1 MALLQISEPGKSTMP
16 HEHRHAVGIDL
27 GTTNSLV
34 ASVISGTASIL
45 EQKNKERLL
54 PSVVN
59 YSSTNTLVG
68 SEAKELQINNPHNT
82 ISSVKRLI
90 GKNLSDIDTK
100 YYSLDLKGDD
110 SVIEIQTDQGVKNP
124 VEVSSDI
131 LKKLKETA
139 EESLGN
145 ELYGAVITVP
155 AYFDDAQ
162 RQATKDSAKLA
173 GINVLRLINEP
184 TAAAVAYGLDQ
195 NKAGNFVIFD
205 LGGGTFDVSIL
216 NLSKG
221 IFEVQATHG
230 DANLGGDDY
239 DQIIFKWLCKNNE
252 INISDS
258 KIKQQLFSLS
268 RDIKEALTNKT
279 SVKINEKINEKIHIQ
294 CKLSQKEFEIITK
307 DLTKKTVD
315 STRQALHDAGLS
327 VSEIQGVVM
336 VGGSTRMPCIQSAV
350 KDFFKQPLLNNLNP
364 DEVVALG
371 AAQQANILAGNTNDS
386 LLLLDVTPLS
396 LGIETMG
403 DIVERIIPRNS
414 TLPVSMGQ
422 AFTTY
427 KDGQTAMIIHVVQG
441 ERDLVKDC
449 RSLAQF
455 TLKGIPPLVAGAA
468 KILVT
473 FQVDADGLLSVSAK
487 ELSTG
492 IQSAIE
498 VKPSYGL
505 SDEKI
510 KKMLEDSF
518 NLANED
524 KESRALSEVKIEGSQ
539 LLEMIENAIKEDSD
553 LLKDTELTLLQKN
566 LSELKKSLESSD
578 RDHIEE
584 LTKQLNESSQS
595 FAAKRMDRSIHKA
608 LTGKSINSL
617 EF

>member
-16 HEHRHAVGIDL
+16 HEHRLAVGIDL
-27 GTTNSLV
+27 GTTNSLIS
-34 ASVISGTASIL
+34 SVLSGEASIL
-45 EQKNKERLL
+45 EQENKERLL
-54 PSVVN
+54 PSVVH
-59 YSSTNTLVG
+59 YSSSNTIVG
-68 SEAKELQINNPHNT
+68 SEAKRIQSKDPKNT

-90 GKNLSDIDTK
+90 GKKLSDIDTK
-100 YYSLDLKGDD
+100 SYSIDLEDD
-110 SVIEIQTDQGVKNP
+110 DGVIGIKTDQGVKNP
-124 VEVSSDI
+124 IEVSSDI
-131 LKKLKETA
+131 LKKLKEAA
-139 EESLGN
+139 EENLGS

-162 RQATKDSAKLA
+162 RQATKDSARLA

-195 NKAGNFVIFD
+195 NKEGNFVIFD

-239 DQIIFKWLCKNNE
+239 DQVIFEWLCKSNK
-252 INISDS
+252 IDVVDS
-258 KIKQQLFSLS
+258 KIKQKLFTLS
-268 RDIKEALTNKT
+268 REIKEALTNKD
-279 SVKINEKINEKIHIQ
+279 SIKIDETIDEKINIQ
-294 CKLSQKEFEIITK
+294 CELSQQEFEEITK
-307 DLTKKTVD
+307 ELTKKTIS
-315 STRQALHDAGLS
+315 STLQALRDAELS
-327 VSEIQGVVM
+327 VSQIQGVVM
-336 VGGSTRMPCIQSAV
+336 VGGSTRMPCIQNAV
-350 KDFFKQPLLNNLNP
+350 KKFFKQPLLNNLNP

-371 AAQQANILAGNTNDS
+371 AAQQANILAGNTNDN
-386 LLLLDVTPLS
+386 LLLLDVIPLS
-396 LGIETMG
+396 LGVETMG

-422 AFTTY
+422 EFTTY

-441 ERDLVKDC
+441 ERDLVRDC
-449 RSLAQF
+449 RSLAKF

-487 ELSTG
+487 EQSTG
-492 IQSAIE
+492 IQSKIE

-505 SDEKI
+505 SDDKV

-518 NLANED
+518 NLASED
-524 KESRALSEVKIEGSQ
+524 KESRALSEIKIEGSQ
-539 LLEMIENAIKEDSD
+539 LLEMIKNAIIQDSD
-553 LLKDTELTLLQKN
+553 LLKEKELNLLQET
-566 LSELKKSLESSD
+566 LGELRKSLESSD
-578 RDHIEE
+578 RNNIEE
-584 LTKQLNESSQS
+584 LTKKLNDGSQS
-595 FAAKRMDRSIHKA
+595 FAAKRMDRSIQKA
-608 LTGKSINSL
+608 LTGKSLNSL

>member
-1 MALLQISEPGKSTMP
+1 MALLQISEPGKSAMP
-16 HEHRHAVGIDL
+16 HEHRNAVGIDL

-45 EQKNKERLL
+45 KQANNSNLL
-54 PSVVN
+54 ASVVN
-59 YSSTNTLVG
+59 YSSNNTIVG
-68 SEAKELQINNPHNT
+68 MEAKELQIHDPQNT

-90 GKNLSDIDTK
+90 GKNLSDINPK
-100 YYSLDLKGDD
+100 NYSLDLQDKEGVISIKTNQGD
-110 SVIEIQTDQGVKNP
+110 KNP
-124 VEVSSDI
+124 IQISADI
-131 LKKLKETA
+131 LKKLKITA
-139 EESLGN
+139 EETLGN

-162 RQATKDSAKLA
+162 RQATKDAAKLA

-195 NKAGNFVIFD
+195 NKEGNFVIYD

-239 DQIIFKWLCKNNE
+239 DQAIFNWLCENNK
-252 INISDS
+252 INTSNSITKQKLYALSR
-258 KIKQQLFSLS
+258 KIK
-268 RDIKEALTNKT
+268 ETLTNKT
-279 SVKINEKINEKIHIQ
+279 TLIIDEKIDEKIHIKCQ
-294 CKLSQKEFEIITK
+294 LSQKDFEKITK
-307 DLTKKTVD
+307 NLTKKTID
-315 STRQALHDAGLS
+315 STRYALHDAGLS
-327 VSEIQGVVM
+327 VSEIQGIVM
-336 VGGSTRMPCIQSAV
+336 VGGSTRMPCIQNTV
-350 KDFFKQPLLNNLNP
+350 EKFFKQPLLNNLNP

-371 AAQQANILAGNTNDS
+371 AAQQANILAGNTNDN
-386 LLLLDVTPLS
+386 LLLLDVIPLS

-403 DIVERIIPRNS
+403 EIVERIIPRNS
-414 TLPVSMGQ
+414 TLPISMGQ
-422 AFTTY
+422 EFTTY

-449 RSLAQF
+449 RSLAKF

-473 FQVDADGLLSVSAK
+473 FQVDTDGLLSVSAK

-492 IQSAIE
+492 IQSTIE

-518 NLANED
+518 NLAKED
-524 KESRALSEVKIEGSQ
+524 KESRALSEAKTEGLQ
-539 LLEMIENAIKEDSD
+539 LCEMIENAIKEDSN
-553 LLKDTELTLLQKN
+553 LLDKKELNVLQKN
-566 LSELKKSLESSD
+566 LIKLKKLLGSSD
-578 RDHIEE
+578 RNNIEKI
-584 LTKQLNESSQS
+584 TKLLNDNSQS
-595 FAAKRMDRSIHKA
+595 FAAKRMDKSIHKA
-608 LTGKSINSL
+608 LTGKSVSSL

>member
-16 HEHRHAVGIDL
+16 HEHRLAVGIDL
-27 GTTNSLV
+27 GTTNSLI
-34 ASVISGTASIL
+34 ASVISGAVSIL
-45 EQKNKERLL
+45 EQGNKERLL
-54 PSVVN
+54 PSVVH
-59 YSSTNTLVG
+59 YSSSNPLVG
-68 SEAKELQINNPHNT
+68 SEAKNLQIKDPTNT

-100 YYSLDLKGDD
+100 FYSLDLKDD
-110 SVIEIQTDQGVKNP
+110 DGVIGIQTDQGIKNP
-124 VEVSSDI
+124 VEVSSEI

-139 EESLGN
+139 EKSLGN

-195 NKAGNFVIFD
+195 NKEGNFVIFD

-239 DQIIFKWLCKNNE
+239 DQVVFEWLCKSNK
-252 INISDS
+252 INVTDS
-258 KIKQQLFSLS
+258 KIKQKLFALS
-268 RDIKEALTNKT
+268 REIKEALTDKD
-279 SVKINEKINEKIHIQ
+279 SIKINEIVNEKINIQ
-294 CKLSQKEFEIITK
+294 CELSRQEFEEITK
-307 DLTKKTVD
+307 ELTKKTIS
-315 STRQALHDAGLS
+315 STLHALRDAELN
-327 VSEIQGVVM
+327 VSQIQGVVM
-336 VGGSTRMPCIQSAV
+336 VGGSTRMLCIQNAV
-350 KDFFKQPLLNNLNP
+350 KEFFKQPLLNNLNP

-371 AAQQANILAGNTNDS
+371 AAQQANILAGNTNDN
-386 LLLLDVTPLS
+386 LLLLDVIPLS

-403 DIVERIIPRNS
+403 EIVERIIPRNS
-414 TLPVSMGQ
+414 TLPVSLGQ
-422 AFTTY
+422 EFTTY
-427 KDGQTAMIIHVVQG
+427 KDGQTAMIVHVVQG

-449 RSLAQF
+449 RSLAKF
-455 TLKGIPPLVAGAA
+455 TLKGIPPLIAGVA

-492 IQSAIE
+492 IQSKIE

-510 KKMLEDSF
+510 KQMLEDSF
-518 NLANED
+518 NLADED
-524 KESRALSEVKIEGSQ
+524 KESRALSEAKTEALQ
-539 LLEMIENAIKEDSD
+539 LCGMVENAIKKDSN
-553 LLKDTELTLLQKN
+553 LLNKKELNLLQKN
-566 LSELKKSLESSD
+566 LIELRKLLDSSD
-578 RDHIEE
+578 RDNIERT
-584 LTKQLNESSQS
+584 TKLLNDNSQS

-608 LTGKSINSL
+608 LTGKSVGSL
-617 EF
+617 EI

>member
-110 SVIEIQTDQGVKNP
+110 GVIGIQTDQGVKNP

-252 INISDS
+252 INISDA

-294 CKLSQKEFEIITK
+294 CELSQKEFEIITK

-350 KDFFKQPLLNNLNP
+350 KNFFKQPLLNNLNP

-518 NLANED
+518 NLTNED

-617 EF
+617 AF

>member
-59 YSSTNTLVG
+59 YSSTNTLIG
-68 SEAKELQINNPHNT
+68 SEAKKLQINNPHNT

-195 NKAGNFVIFD
+195 NKEGNFVIFD

-239 DQIIFKWLCKNNE
+239 DQVIFEWLCKTNK
-252 INISDS
+252 INVTSS
-258 KIKQQLFSLS
+258 KIKQKIFALS
-268 RDIKEALTNKT
+268 REIKEVLTNKD
-279 SVKINEKINEKIHIQ
+279 SIKIKETVDEKINIQ
-294 CKLSQKEFEIITK
+294 CELSQQEFEEITK

-539 LLEMIENAIKEDSD
+539 LLEMIENAIKEDPD

-566 LSELKKSLESSD
+566 LGELKKSLESSN

>member
-59 YSSTNTLVG
+59 YSSTNTLIG
-68 SEAKELQINNPHNT
+68 SEAKKLQINNPHNT

-110 SVIEIQTDQGVKNP
+110 GVIEIQTDQGVKNP

-131 LKKLKETA
+131 LKKLKGTA

-252 INISDS
+252 INISDA

-294 CKLSQKEFEIITK
+294 CELSQKEFEIITK

-414 TLPVSMGQ
+414 TLPVSMGRT
-422 AFTTY
+422 FTTY

-473 FQVDADGLLSVSAK
+473 FQVDADGLLSVTAK

-524 KESRALSEVKIEGSQ
+524 KESRALSKVKIEGSQ

-566 LSELKKSLESSD
+566 LSKLKKSLESSD

>member
-68 SEAKELQINNPHNT
+68 SEAKKLQINNPHNT

-100 YYSLDLKGDD
+100 YYSLDFKGDD
-110 SVIEIQTDQGVKNP
+110 GVIEIQTDQGVKNP
-124 VEVSSDI
+124 IEVSSDI

-252 INISDS
+252 INISDA

-294 CKLSQKEFEIITK
+294 CELSQKEFEIITK

-414 TLPVSMGQ
+414 TLPVSMGRT
-422 AFTTY
+422 FTTY

-524 KESRALSEVKIEGSQ
+524 KESRALSEVKIEGLQ

>member
-68 SEAKELQINNPHNT
+68 SEAKKLQINNPHNT

-110 SVIEIQTDQGVKNP
+110 GVIEIQTDQGVKNP
-124 VEVSSDI
+124 IEVSSDI

-205 LGGGTFDVSIL
+205 LGGGTFDVSVL

-252 INISDS
+252 INISDA

-294 CKLSQKEFEIITK
+294 CELSQKEFEIITK

-414 TLPVSMGQ
+414 TLPVSMSRT
-422 AFTTY
+422 FTTY

-473 FQVDADGLLSVSAK
+473 FQVDADGLLSVTAK

-524 KESRALSEVKIEGSQ
+524 KESRALSKVKIEGSQ

>member
-59 YSSTNTLVG
+59 YSSTNTLIG
-68 SEAKELQINNPHNT
+68 SEAKKLQINNPHNT

-110 SVIEIQTDQGVKNP
+110 GVIEIQTDQGVKNP
-124 VEVSSDI
+124 IEVSSDI

-205 LGGGTFDVSIL
+205 LGGGTFDVSVL

-252 INISDS
+252 INISDA

-294 CKLSQKEFEIITK
+294 CELSQKEFEIITK

-414 TLPVSMGQ
+414 TLPVSMSRT
-422 AFTTY
+422 FTTY
-427 KDGQTAMIIHVVQG
+427 KDSQTAMIIHVVQG

-473 FQVDADGLLSVSAK
+473 FQVDADGLLSVTAK

-524 KESRALSEVKIEGSQ
+524 KESRALSKVKIEGSQ

-553 LLKDTELTLLQKN
+553 LLKDTELTLLQKS
-566 LSELKKSLESSD
+566 LSKLKKSLESSD

>member
-16 HEHRHAVGIDL
+16 HEHRLAVGIDL
-27 GTTNSLV
+27 GTTNSLIS
-34 ASVISGTASIL
+34 SVLSGEASIL
-45 EQKNKERLL
+45 EQENKERLL
-54 PSVVN
+54 PSVVH
-59 YSSTNTLVG
+59 YSSSNTIVG
-68 SEAKELQINNPHNT
+68 SEAKRIQSKDPKNT

-90 GKNLSDIDTK
+90 GKKLSDIDTK
-100 YYSLDLKGDD
+100 SYSIDLEDD
-110 SVIEIQTDQGVKNP
+110 DGVIGIKTDQGVKNP
-124 VEVSSDI
+124 IEVSSDI
-131 LKKLKETA
+131 LKKLKEAA
-139 EESLGN
+139 EGNLGS

-162 RQATKDSAKLA
+162 RQATKDSARLA

-195 NKAGNFVIFD
+195 NKEGNFVIFD

-239 DQIIFKWLCKNNE
+239 DQVIFEWLCKSNK
-252 INISDS
+252 IDVVDS
-258 KIKQQLFSLS
+258 KIKQKLFTLS
-268 RDIKEALTNKT
+268 REIKEALTNKD
-279 SVKINEKINEKIHIQ
+279 SIKINETIDEKINIQ
-294 CKLSQKEFEIITK
+294 CELSQQEFEEITK
-307 DLTKKTVD
+307 ELTKKTIS
-315 STRQALHDAGLS
+315 STLQALRDAELS
-327 VSEIQGVVM
+327 VSQIQGVVM
-336 VGGSTRMPCIQSAV
+336 VGGSTRMPCIQNAV
-350 KDFFKQPLLNNLNP
+350 KKFFKQPLLNNLNP

-371 AAQQANILAGNTNDS
+371 AAQQANILAGNTNDN
-386 LLLLDVTPLS
+386 LLLLDVIPLS
-396 LGIETMG
+396 LGVETMG

-422 AFTTY
+422 EFTTY

-441 ERDLVKDC
+441 ERDLVRDC
-449 RSLAQF
+449 RSLAKF

-487 ELSTG
+487 EQSTG
-492 IQSAIE
+492 IQSKIE

-505 SDEKI
+505 SDDKV

-518 NLANED
+518 NLASED
-524 KESRALSEVKIEGSQ
+524 KESRALSEIKIEGSQ
-539 LLEMIENAIKEDSD
+539 LLEMIKNAIIQDSD
-553 LLKDTELTLLQKN
+553 LLKEKELNLLQET
-566 LSELKKSLESSD
+566 LGELRKSLESSD
-578 RDHIEE
+578 RNNIEE
-584 LTKQLNESSQS
+584 LTKKLNDGSQS
-595 FAAKRMDRSIHKA
+595 FAAKRMDRSIQKA
-608 LTGKSINSL
+608 LTGKSLNSL

>member
-16 HEHRHAVGIDL
+16 HEHRLAVGIDL
-27 GTTNSLV
+27 GTTNSLI
-34 ASVISGTASIL
+34 ASVLSGEASIL
-45 EQKNKERLL
+45 EQENKERLL
-54 PSVVN
+54 PSVVH
-59 YSSTNTLVG
+59 YSSSNTIVG
-68 SEAKELQINNPHNT
+68 SEAKRIQSKDPKNT

-90 GKNLSDIDTK
+90 GKKLSDIDTK
-100 YYSLDLKGDD
+100 SYSIDLEDD
-110 SVIEIQTDQGVKNP
+110 DGVIGIKTDQGVKNP
-124 VEVSSDI
+124 IEVSSDI
-131 LKKLKETA
+131 LKKLKEAA
-139 EESLGN
+139 EENLGS

-162 RQATKDSAKLA
+162 RQATKDSARLA

-195 NKAGNFVIFD
+195 NKEGNFVIFD

-239 DQIIFKWLCKNNE
+239 DQVIFEWLCKCNK
-252 INISDS
+252 IDVVDS
-258 KIKQQLFSLS
+258 KIKQKLFTLS
-268 RDIKEALTNKT
+268 REIKEALTNKD
-279 SVKINEKINEKIHIQ
+279 SIKINETIDEKINIQ
-294 CKLSQKEFEIITK
+294 CELSQQEFEEITK
-307 DLTKKTVD
+307 KLTKKTIS
-315 STRQALHDAGLS
+315 STLQALRDAELS
-327 VSEIQGVVM
+327 VSQIQGVVM
-336 VGGSTRMPCIQSAV
+336 VGGSTRMPCIQNAV
-350 KDFFKQPLLNNLNP
+350 KKFFKQPLLNNLNP

-371 AAQQANILAGNTNDS
+371 AAQQANILAGNTNDN
-386 LLLLDVTPLS
+386 LLLLDVIPLS
-396 LGIETMG
+396 LGVETMG

-422 AFTTY
+422 EFTTY

-441 ERDLVKDC
+441 ERDLVRDC
-449 RSLAQF
+449 RSLAKF

-487 ELSTG
+487 EQSTG
-492 IQSAIE
+492 IQSKIE

-505 SDEKI
+505 SDDKV

-518 NLANED
+518 NLASED
-524 KESRALSEVKIEGSQ
+524 KESRALSEIKIEGSQ
-539 LLEMIENAIKEDSD
+539 LLEMIKNAIIQDSD
-553 LLKDTELTLLQKN
+553 LLKEKELNLLQET
-566 LSELKKSLESSD
+566 LGELRKSLESSD
-578 RDHIEE
+578 RNNIEE
-584 LTKQLNESSQS
+584 LTKKLNDGSQS
-595 FAAKRMDRSIHKA
+595 FAAKRMDRSIQKA
-608 LTGKSINSL
+608 LTGKSLNSL

>member
-1 MALLQISEPGKSTMP
+1 MALLQISEPGKSAMP
-16 HEHRHAVGIDL
+16 HEHRNAVGIDL

-45 EQKNKERLL
+45 KQANNSNLL
-54 PSVVN
+54 ASVVN
-59 YSSTNTLVG
+59 YSSNNTIVG
-68 SEAKELQINNPHNT
+68 MEAKELQIHDPQNT

-90 GKNLSDIDTK
+90 GKNLSDINPK
-100 YYSLDLKGDD
+100 NYSLDLQDKEGVISIKTNQGD
-110 SVIEIQTDQGVKNP
+110 KNP
-124 VEVSSDI
+124 IQISADI
-131 LKKLKETA
+131 LKKLKITA
-139 EESLGN
+139 EETLGN

-162 RQATKDSAKLA
+162 RQATKDAAKLA

-195 NKAGNFVIFD
+195 NKEGNFVIYD

-239 DQIIFKWLCKNNE
+239 DQAIFNWLCENNK
-252 INISDS
+252 INTSNSITKQKLYALSR
-258 KIKQQLFSLS
+258 KIK
-268 RDIKEALTNKT
+268 ETLTNKT
-279 SVKINEKINEKIHIQ
+279 TLIIDEKIDEKIHIKCQ
-294 CKLSQKEFEIITK
+294 LSQKDFEKITK
-307 DLTKKTVD
+307 NLTKKTID
-315 STRQALHDAGLS
+315 STRYALHDAGLS
-327 VSEIQGVVM
+327 VSEIQGIVM
-336 VGGSTRMPCIQSAV
+336 VGGSTRMPCIQNTV
-350 KDFFKQPLLNNLNP
+350 EKFFKQPLLNNLNP

-371 AAQQANILAGNTNDS
+371 AAQQANILAGNTNDN
-386 LLLLDVTPLS
+386 LLLLDVIPLS

-403 DIVERIIPRNS
+403 EIVERIIPRNS
-414 TLPVSMGQ
+414 TLPISMGQ
-422 AFTTY
+422 EFTTY

-449 RSLAQF
+449 RSLAKF

-473 FQVDADGLLSVSAK
+473 FQVDTDGLLSVSAK

-492 IQSAIE
+492 IQSTIE

-518 NLANED
+518 NLAKKD
-524 KESRALSEVKIEGSQ
+524 KESRALSEAKTEGLQ
-539 LLEMIENAIKEDSD
+539 LCEMIENAIKEDSN
-553 LLKDTELTLLQKN
+553 LLDKKELNVLQKN
-566 LSELKKSLESSD
+566 LIKLKKLLESSD
-578 RDHIEE
+578 RNNIEKI
-584 LTKQLNESSQS
+584 TKLLNDNSQS
-595 FAAKRMDRSIHKA
+595 FAAKRMDKSIHKA
-608 LTGKSINSL
+608 LTGKSVSSL

>member
-68 SEAKELQINNPHNT
+68 SEAKKLQINNPHNT

-205 LGGGTFDVSIL
+205 LGGGTFDVSVL

-252 INISDS
+252 INISDA

-294 CKLSQKEFEIITK
+294 CELSQKEFEIITK

-595 FAAKRMDRSIHKA
+595 FAAKRMDRSIDKA

>member
-54 PSVVN
+54 PSIVN

-68 SEAKELQINNPHNT
+68 SEAKKLQINNPHNT

-205 LGGGTFDVSIL
+205 LGGGTFDVSVL

-252 INISDS
+252 INISDA

-294 CKLSQKEFEIITK
+294 CELSQKEFEIITK

-539 LLEMIENAIKEDSD
+539 LLEMIENAIKEDPD

-595 FAAKRMDRSIHKA
+595 FAAKRMDRSIDKA

>member
-16 HEHRHAVGIDL
+16 HEHRLAVGIDL
-27 GTTNSLV
+27 GTTNSLIS
-34 ASVISGTASIL
+34 SVLSGEASIL
-45 EQKNKERLL
+45 EQENKERLL
-54 PSVVN
+54 PSVVH
-59 YSSTNTLVG
+59 YSSSNTIVG
-68 SEAKELQINNPHNT
+68 SEAKRIQSKDPKNT

-90 GKNLSDIDTK
+90 GKKLSDIDTK
-100 YYSLDLKGDD
+100 SYSIDLEDD
-110 SVIEIQTDQGVKNP
+110 DGVVGIKTDQGVKNP
-124 VEVSSDI
+124 IEVSSDI
-131 LKKLKETA
+131 LKKLKEAA
-139 EESLGN
+139 EENLGS

-162 RQATKDSAKLA
+162 RQATKDSARLA

-195 NKAGNFVIFD
+195 NKEGNFVIFD

-239 DQIIFKWLCKNNE
+239 DQVIFEWLCKSNK
-252 INISDS
+252 IDVVDS
-258 KIKQQLFSLS
+258 KIKQKLFTLS
-268 RDIKEALTNKT
+268 REIKEALTNKD
-279 SVKINEKINEKIHIQ
+279 SIKIDETIDEKINIQ
-294 CKLSQKEFEIITK
+294 CELSQQEFEEITK
-307 DLTKKTVD
+307 KLTKKTIS
-315 STRQALHDAGLS
+315 STLQALRDAELS
-327 VSEIQGVVM
+327 VSQIQGVVM
-336 VGGSTRMPCIQSAV
+336 VGGSTRMPCIQNAV
-350 KDFFKQPLLNNLNP
+350 KKFFKQPLLNNLNP

-371 AAQQANILAGNTNDS
+371 AAQQANILAGNTNDN
-386 LLLLDVTPLS
+386 LLLLDVIPLS
-396 LGIETMG
+396 LGVETMG

-422 AFTTY
+422 EFTTY

-441 ERDLVKDC
+441 ERDLVRDC
-449 RSLAQF
+449 RSLAKF

-487 ELSTG
+487 EQSTG
-492 IQSAIE
+492 TQSKIE

-505 SDEKI
+505 SDDKI

-524 KESRALSEVKIEGSQ
+524 KESRALSEIRIEGSQ
-539 LLEMIENAIKEDSD
+539 LLEMIENAIKADSD
-553 LLKDTELTLLQKN
+553 LLKEKELNLLQET
-566 LSELKKSLESSD
+566 LGELKKSLESSD
-578 RDHIEE
+578 RNNIEE
-584 LTKQLNESSQS
+584 LTKKLNDDSQS
-595 FAAKRMDRSIHKA
+595 FAAKRMDRSIQKA
-608 LTGKSINSL
+608 LTGKSLNSL

>member
-16 HEHRHAVGIDL
+16 HEHRLAVGIDL
-27 GTTNSLV
+27 GTTNSLI
-34 ASVISGTASIL
+34 ASVLSGEASIL
-45 EQKNKERLL
+45 EQENKERLL
-54 PSVVN
+54 PSVVH
-59 YSSTNTLVG
+59 YSSSNTIVG
-68 SEAKELQINNPHNT
+68 SEAKRIQSKDPKNT

-90 GKNLSDIDTK
+90 GKKLSDIDTK
-100 YYSLDLKGDD
+100 SYSIDLEDD
-110 SVIEIQTDQGVKNP
+110 DGVIGIKTDQGVKNP
-124 VEVSSDI
+124 IEVSSDI
-131 LKKLKETA
+131 LKKLKEAA
-139 EESLGN
+139 EENLGS

-162 RQATKDSAKLA
+162 RQATKDSARLA

-195 NKAGNFVIFD
+195 NKEGNFVIFD

-239 DQIIFKWLCKNNE
+239 DQVIFEWLCKSNK
-252 INISDS
+252 IDVVDS
-258 KIKQQLFSLS
+258 KIKQKLFTLS
-268 RDIKEALTNKT
+268 REIKEALTNKD
-279 SVKINEKINEKIHIQ
+279 SIKINETIDEKINIQ
-294 CKLSQKEFEIITK
+294 CELSQQEFEEITK
-307 DLTKKTVD
+307 ELTKKTIS
-315 STRQALHDAGLS
+315 STLQALRDAELS
-327 VSEIQGVVM
+327 VSQIQGVVM
-336 VGGSTRMPCIQSAV
+336 VGGSTRMPCIQNAV
-350 KDFFKQPLLNNLNP
+350 KKFFKQPLLNNLNP

-371 AAQQANILAGNTNDS
+371 AAQQANILAGNTNDN
-386 LLLLDVTPLS
+386 LLLLDVIPLS
-396 LGIETMG
+396 LGVETMG

-422 AFTTY
+422 EFTTY

-441 ERDLVKDC
+441 ERDLVRDC
-449 RSLAQF
+449 RSLAKF

-487 ELSTG
+487 EQSTG
-492 IQSAIE
+492 IQSKIE

-505 SDEKI
+505 SDDKV

-518 NLANED
+518 NLASED
-524 KESRALSEVKIEGSQ
+524 KESRALSEIKIEGSQ
-539 LLEMIENAIKEDSD
+539 LLEMIKNAINEDSD
-553 LLKDTELTLLQKN
+553 LLKEKELNLLQET
-566 LSELKKSLESSD
+566 LSELKRSLESSD
-578 RDHIEE
+578 RNNIEE
-584 LTKQLNESSQS
+584 LTKKLNDDSQS
-595 FAAKRMDRSIHKA
+595 FAAKRMDRSIQKA
-608 LTGKSINSL
+608 LTGKSLNSL

>member
-16 HEHRHAVGIDL
+16 HEHRLAVGIDL
-27 GTTNSLV
+27 GTTNSLIS
-34 ASVISGTASIL
+34 SVLSGEASIL
-45 EQKNKERLL
+45 EQENKERLL
-54 PSVVN
+54 PSVVH
-59 YSSTNTLVG
+59 YSSSNTIVG
-68 SEAKELQINNPHNT
+68 SEAKRIQSKDPKNT

-90 GKNLSDIDTK
+90 GKKLSDIDTK
-100 YYSLDLKGDD
+100 SYSIDLEDD
-110 SVIEIQTDQGVKNP
+110 DGVIGIKTDQGVKNP
-124 VEVSSDI
+124 IEVSSDI
-131 LKKLKETA
+131 LKKLKEAA
-139 EESLGN
+139 EENLGS

-162 RQATKDSAKLA
+162 RQATKDSARLA

-195 NKAGNFVIFD
+195 NKEGNFVIFD

-239 DQIIFKWLCKNNE
+239 DQVIFEWLCKSNK
-252 INISDS
+252 IDVVDS
-258 KIKQQLFSLS
+258 KIKQKLFTLS
-268 RDIKEALTNKT
+268 REIKEALTNKD
-279 SVKINEKINEKIHIQ
+279 SIKINETIDEKINIQ
-294 CKLSQKEFEIITK
+294 CELSQQEFEEITK
-307 DLTKKTVD
+307 ELTKKTIS
-315 STRQALHDAGLS
+315 STLQALRDAELS
-327 VSEIQGVVM
+327 VSQIQGVVM
-336 VGGSTRMPCIQSAV
+336 VGGSTRMPCIQNAV
-350 KDFFKQPLLNNLNP
+350 KKFFKQPLLNNLNP

-371 AAQQANILAGNTNDS
+371 AAQQANILAGNTNDN
-386 LLLLDVTPLS
+386 LLLLDVIPLS
-396 LGIETMG
+396 LGVETMG

-422 AFTTY
+422 EFTTY

-441 ERDLVKDC
+441 ERDLVRDC
-449 RSLAQF
+449 RSLAKF

-487 ELSTG
+487 EQSTG
-492 IQSAIE
+492 IQSKIE

-505 SDEKI
+505 SDDKV

-518 NLANED
+518 NLASED
-524 KESRALSEVKIEGSQ
+524 KESRALSEIKIEGSQ
-539 LLEMIENAIKEDSD
+539 LLEMIKNAIIQDSD
-553 LLKDTELTLLQKN
+553 LLKEKELNLLQET
-566 LSELKKSLESSD
+566 LGELRKSLESSD
-578 RDHIEE
+578 RNNIEE
-584 LTKQLNESSQS
+584 LTKKLNDGSQS
-595 FAAKRMDRSIHKA
+595 FAAKRMDRSIQKA
-608 LTGKSINSL
+608 LTGKSLNSL

>member
-68 SEAKELQINNPHNT
+68 SEAKKLQINNPHNT

-110 SVIEIQTDQGVKNP
+110 GVIEIQTDQGVKNP
-124 VEVSSDI
+124 IEVSSDI

-145 ELYGAVITVP
+145 KLYGAVITVP

-252 INISDS
+252 INISDA

-294 CKLSQKEFEIITK
+294 CELSQKEFEIITK

-414 TLPVSMGQ
+414 TLPVSMGRT
-422 AFTTY
+422 FTTY

-473 FQVDADGLLSVSAK
+473 FQVDADGLLSVTAK

-524 KESRALSEVKIEGSQ
+524 KESRALSKVKIEGSQ

>member
-59 YSSTNTLVG
+59 YSSTNTLIG
-68 SEAKELQINNPHNT
+68 SEAKKLQINNPHNT

-110 SVIEIQTDQGVKNP
+110 GVIEIQTDQGVKNP

-252 INISDS
+252 INISDA

-294 CKLSQKEFEIITK
+294 CELSQKEFEIITK

-414 TLPVSMGQ
+414 TLPVSMSRT
-422 AFTTY
+422 FTTY

-473 FQVDADGLLSVSAK
+473 FQVDADGLLSVTAK

-524 KESRALSEVKIEGSQ
+524 KESRALSKVKIEGSQ

>member
-16 HEHRHAVGIDL
+16 HEHRLAVGIDL
-27 GTTNSLV
+27 GTTNSLI
-34 ASVISGTASIL
+34 ASVVSGAVSIL
-45 EQKNKERLL
+45 EQGNKERLL
-54 PSVVN
+54 PSVVH
-59 YSSTNTLVG
+59 YSSSNPIVG
-68 SEAKELQINNPHNT
+68 SEAKNLQIKDPKNT

-100 YYSLDLKGDD
+100 FYSLDLKDD
-110 SVIEIQTDQGVKNP
+110 DGVIGIQTDQGIKNP
-124 VEVSSDI
+124 VEVSSEI

-139 EESLGN
+139 EKSLGN

-195 NKAGNFVIFD
+195 NKEGNFVIFD

-239 DQIIFKWLCKNNE
+239 DQVIFEWICKSSK
-252 INISDS
+252 INTTDS
-258 KIKQQLFSLS
+258 KIKQKLFALS
-268 RDIKEALTNKT
+268 RVIKEALTNKD
-279 SVKINEKINEKIHIQ
+279 SIKINEIINEKITIQ
-294 CKLSQKEFEIITK
+294 CELSQQEFEEITK
-307 DLTKKTVD
+307 ELTKKTIS
-315 STRQALHDAGLS
+315 STLHALRDAELS
-327 VSEIQGVVM
+327 VSQIQGVVM
-336 VGGSTRMPCIQSAV
+336 VGGSTRMPCIQNAV
-350 KDFFKQPLLNNLNP
+350 KEFFKQPLLNNLNP

-371 AAQQANILAGNTNDS
+371 AAQQANILAGNTNDN
-386 LLLLDVTPLS
+386 LLLLDVIPLS
-396 LGIETMG
+396 LGVETMG

-422 AFTTY
+422 EFTTY

-441 ERDLVKDC
+441 ERDLVRDC
-449 RSLAQF
+449 RSLAKF

-487 ELSTG
+487 EQSTG
-492 IQSAIE
+492 IQSKIE

-539 LLEMIENAIKEDSD
+539 LLEMIKNAINEDSD
-553 LLKDTELTLLQKN
+553 LLKEKELNLLQETLGK
-566 LSELKKSLESSD
+566 LKKSLESSD
-578 RDHIEE
+578 RNHIEE
-584 LTKQLNESSQS
+584 LTKQLNENSQS

-608 LTGKSINSL
+608 LAGKSINSL
-617 EF
+617 GL

>member
-16 HEHRHAVGIDL
+16 HEHRNAVGIDL

-34 ASVISGTASIL
+34 AAVISGTASIL
-45 EQKNKERLL
+45 KQANNSNLL
-54 PSVVN
+54 ASVVN
-59 YSSTNTLVG
+59 YSSDNTIVG
-68 SEAKELQINNPHNT
+68 MEAKELQIHDPQNT

-90 GKNLSDIDTK
+90 GKNLSDINPK
-100 YYSLDLKGDD
+100 NYSLDLQDKEGVISIKTNQGD
-110 SVIEIQTDQGVKNP
+110 KNP
-124 VEVSSDI
+124 IQISADI
-131 LKKLKETA
+131 LKKLKITA
-139 EESLGN
+139 EETLGN

-162 RQATKDSAKLA
+162 RQATKDAAKLA

-195 NKAGNFVIFD
+195 NKEGNFVIYD

-239 DQIIFKWLCKNNE
+239 DQAIFNWLCENNK
-252 INISDS
+252 INTSNSITKQKLYALSR
-258 KIKQQLFSLS
+258 KIK
-268 RDIKEALTNKT
+268 ETLTNKT
-279 SVKINEKINEKIHIQ
+279 TLIIDEKIDEKIHIKCQ
-294 CKLSQKEFEIITK
+294 LSQKDFEKITK
-307 DLTKKTVD
+307 NLTKKTID
-315 STRQALHDAGLS
+315 STRYALHDAGLS
-327 VSEIQGVVM
+327 VSEIQGIVM
-336 VGGSTRMPCIQSAV
+336 VGGSTRMPCIQNTV
-350 KDFFKQPLLNNLNP
+350 ENFFKQPLLNNLNP

-371 AAQQANILAGNTNDS
+371 AAQQANILAGNTNDN
-386 LLLLDVTPLS
+386 LLLLDVIPLS

-403 DIVERIIPRNS
+403 EIVERIIPRNS
-414 TLPVSMGQ
+414 TLPISMGQ
-422 AFTTY
+422 EFTTY

-449 RSLAQF
+449 RSLAKF

-473 FQVDADGLLSVSAK
+473 FQVDTDGLLSVSAK

-492 IQSAIE
+492 IQSTIE

-518 NLANED
+518 NLAKKD
-524 KESRALSEVKIEGSQ
+524 KESRALSEAKTEALQ
-539 LLEMIENAIKEDSD
+539 LCEMIENAIKVDSG
-553 LLKDTELTLLQKN
+553 LLNKKELNLLQKN
-566 LSELKKSLESSD
+566 LTELRKLLDSSD
-578 RDHIEE
+578 RKRIEK
-584 LTKQLNESSQS
+584 LSKLLNDNSQA
-595 FAAKRMDRSIHKA
+595 FAAKRMDQSIHKA
-608 LTGKSINSL
+608 LTGKSVSSM

>member
-16 HEHRHAVGIDL
+16 HEHRLAVGIDL
-27 GTTNSLV
+27 GTTNSLI
-34 ASVISGTASIL
+34 ASVVSGAVSIL
-45 EQKNKERLL
+45 EQGNKERLL
-54 PSVVN
+54 PSVVH
-59 YSSTNTLVG
+59 YSSSNPIVG
-68 SEAKELQINNPHNT
+68 SEAKNLQIKDPKNT

-100 YYSLDLKGDD
+100 FYSLDLKDD
-110 SVIEIQTDQGVKNP
+110 DGVIGIQTDQGIKNP
-124 VEVSSDI
+124 VEVSSEI

-139 EESLGN
+139 EKSLGN

-195 NKAGNFVIFD
+195 NKEGNFVIFD

-239 DQIIFKWLCKNNE
+239 DQVIFEWLCKSNK
-252 INISDS
+252 INVTDS
-258 KIKQQLFSLS
+258 KIKQKLFALS
-268 RDIKEALTNKT
+268 REIKEALTNKD
-279 SVKINEKINEKIHIQ
+279 SIKINEAIDEKINIQCELSQQEFEKIT
-294 CKLSQKEFEIITK
+294 KE
-307 DLTKKTVD
+307 LTKKTIS
-315 STRQALHDAGLS
+315 STLHALRDAELS
-327 VSEIQGVVM
+327 VSQIQGVVM
-336 VGGSTRMPCIQSAV
+336 VGGSTRMPCIQNAV
-350 KDFFKQPLLNNLNP
+350 KEFFKQPLLNNLNP

-371 AAQQANILAGNTNDS
+371 AAQQANILAGNTNDN
-386 LLLLDVTPLS
+386 LLLLDVIPLS

-403 DIVERIIPRNS
+403 EIVERIIPRNS
-414 TLPVSMGQ
+414 TLPVSLGQ
-422 AFTTY
+422 EFTTY

-449 RSLAQF
+449 RSLAKF

-487 ELSTG
+487 EQSTG
-492 IQSAIE
+492 IQSKIE

-539 LLEMIENAIKEDSD
+539 LLEMIKNAINEDSD
-553 LLKDTELTLLQKN
+553 LLKEKELNLLQETLGK
-566 LSELKKSLESSD
+566 LKKSLESSD
-578 RDHIEE
+578 RNHIEE
-584 LTKQLNESSQS
+584 LTKQLNENSQS

-617 EF
+617 EL

>member
-16 HEHRHAVGIDL
+16 HEHRLAVGIDL
-27 GTTNSLV
+27 GTTNSLI
-34 ASVISGTASIL
+34 ASVISGEVSIL
-45 EQKNKERLL
+45 EQENKERLL
-54 PSVVN
+54 PSIVH
-59 YSSTNTLVG
+59 YSSNNTIVG
-68 SEAKELQINNPHNT
+68 NEAKNLQIEDPKNT

-90 GKNLSDIDTK
+90 GKNLSDIDTNL
-100 YYSLDLKGDD
+100 YSLDLKDD
-110 SVIEIQTDQGVKNP
+110 DGVIGILTDQGIKNP

-131 LKKLKETA
+131 LKKLKKTA

-162 RQATKDSAKLA
+162 RQATKDAAKLA

-195 NKAGNFVIFD
+195 NKEGNFVIFD

-239 DQIIFKWLCKNNE
+239 DQLIFEWLCKNNK
-252 INISDS
+252 INITSS
-258 KIKQQLFSLS
+258 IVKQKLFALS
-268 RDIKEALTNKT
+268 RDIKEALTHND
-279 SVKINEKINEKIHIQ
+279 SVKINEKIDEKINIQ
-294 CKLSQKEFEIITK
+294 CELNQQEFEIITQ
-307 DLTKKTVD
+307 DLTKKTISSTLHALRD
-315 STRQALHDAGLS
+315 SELNASQ
-327 VSEIQGVVM
+327 IQGIVM
-336 VGGSTRMPCIQSAV
+336 VGGSTRMPCIQKAV

-371 AAQQANILAGNTNDS
+371 AAEQANILAGNTNHN
-386 LLLLDVTPLS
+386 LLLLDVIPLS

-422 AFTTY
+422 EFTTY

-441 ERDLVKDC
+441 ERDLVRDC
-449 RSLAQF
+449 RSLAKF

-487 ELSTG
+487 EQSTG
-492 IQSAIE
+492 IQSKIE

-505 SDEKI
+505 SDDKV

-524 KESRALSEVKIEGSQ
+524 KESRALSEIKIEGSQ
-539 LLEMIENAIKEDSD
+539 LLEMIKNAIKEDSE
-553 LLKDTELTLLQKN
+553 LLDDKELNLLQNN
-566 LSELKKSLESSD
+566 LDKLKKSIEASD
-578 RDHIEE
+578 RNLIEK
-584 LTKQLNESSQS
+584 LTKQLNENSQP
-595 FAAKRMDRSIHKA
+595 FAAKRMDKSIRKA

-617 EF
+617 EL

>member
-195 NKAGNFVIFD
+195 NKTGNFVIFD

-294 CKLSQKEFEIITK
+294 CELSQKEFEIITK

-524 KESRALSEVKIEGSQ
+524 KESRALSEVKIEGLQ
-539 LLEMIENAIKEDSD
+539 LLEMIENAIKEDPD

-566 LSELKKSLESSD
+566 LSELKKSLESSN

>member
-68 SEAKELQINNPHNT
+68 SEAKKLQINNPHNT

-100 YYSLDLKGDD
+100 YYSLDFKGDD
-110 SVIEIQTDQGVKNP
+110 GVIEIQTDQGVKNP
-124 VEVSSDI
+124 IEVSSDI

-252 INISDS
+252 INISDT

-294 CKLSQKEFEIITK
+294 CELSQKEFEIITK

-414 TLPVSMGQ
+414 TLPVSMGRT
-422 AFTTY
+422 FTTY

-524 KESRALSEVKIEGSQ
+524 KESRALSEVKIEGLQ

>member
-195 NKAGNFVIFD
+195 NKEGNFVIFD

-239 DQIIFKWLCKNNE
+239 DQVIFEWLCKTNK
-252 INISDS
+252 INVTSS
-258 KIKQQLFSLS
+258 KIKQKIFALS
-268 RDIKEALTNKT
+268 REIKEVLTNKD
-279 SVKINEKINEKIHIQ
+279 SIKIKETVDEKINIQ
-294 CKLSQKEFEIITK
+294 CELSQQEFEEITK

-539 LLEMIENAIKEDSD
+539 LLEMIENAIKEDPD

-566 LSELKKSLESSD
+566 LGELKKSLESSN

>member
-16 HEHRHAVGIDL
+16 HEHRLAVGIDL
-27 GTTNSLV
+27 GTTNSLI
-34 ASVISGTASIL
+34 ASVVSGEVSIL
-45 EQKNKERLL
+45 EQGNKERLL
-54 PSVVN
+54 PSIVH
-59 YSSTNTLVG
+59 YSSSNPIVG
-68 SEAKELQINNPHNT
+68 SEAKNLQIKDPKNT

-100 YYSLDLKGDD
+100 FYSLDLKDD
-110 SVIEIQTDQGVKNP
+110 DGVIGIQTDQGIKNP
-124 VEVSSDI
+124 IEVSSDI

-195 NKAGNFVIFD
+195 NKEGNFVIFD

-239 DQIIFKWLCKNNE
+239 DQVIFEWICKSNK
-252 INISDS
+252 INVTDS
-258 KIKQQLFSLS
+258 KIKQKLFTLS
-268 RDIKEALTNKT
+268 REIKEALTNKD
-279 SVKINEKINEKIHIQ
+279 SIKINETIDEKINIQ
-294 CKLSQKEFEIITK
+294 CELTQQEFEEITK
-307 DLTKKTVD
+307 ELTKKTIS
-315 STRQALHDAGLS
+315 STLQALRDAELS
-327 VSEIQGVVM
+327 VSQIQGVVM
-336 VGGSTRMPCIQSAV
+336 VGGSTRMPCIQNAV
-350 KDFFKQPLLNNLNP
+350 KEFFKQPLLNNLNP

-371 AAQQANILAGNTNDS
+371 AAQQANILAGNTNDN
-386 LLLLDVTPLS
+386 LLLLDVIPLS
-396 LGIETMG
+396 LGVETMG

-422 AFTTY
+422 EFTTY

-441 ERDLVKDC
+441 ERDLVRDC
-449 RSLAQF
+449 RSLAKF

-487 ELSTG
+487 EQSTG
-492 IQSAIE
+492 TQSAIE

-505 SDEKI
+505 SDDKV

-518 NLANED
+518 NLASED
-524 KESRALSEVKIEGSQ
+524 KESRALSEIKIEGSQ
-539 LLEMIENAIKEDSD
+539 LLEMIKNAINEDSD
-553 LLKDTELTLLQKN
+553 LLKEKELNLLQETLGK
-566 LSELKKSLESSD
+566 LKKSLESSD
-578 RDHIEE
+578 RNHIEE
-584 LTKQLNESSQS
+584 LTKQLNENSQS

-617 EF
+617 EL

>member
-68 SEAKELQINNPHNT
+68 SEAKKLQINNPHNT

-110 SVIEIQTDQGVKNP
+110 GVIEIQTDQGVKNP

-252 INISDS
+252 INISDA

-294 CKLSQKEFEIITK
+294 CELSQKEFEIITK

-414 TLPVSMGQ
+414 TLPVSMSRT
-422 AFTTY
+422 FTTY

-473 FQVDADGLLSVSAK
+473 FQVDADGLLSVTAK

-524 KESRALSEVKIEGSQ
+524 KESRALSKVKIEGSQ

-553 LLKDTELTLLQKN
+553 LLKDTELTLLQKS
-566 LSELKKSLESSD
+566 LSKLKKSLESSD

>member
-1 MALLQISEPGKSTMP
+1 MALLQISEPGKSGIP
-16 HEHRHAVGIDL
+16 HEHRNAIGIDL

-34 ASVISGTASIL
+34 ASVLSGTAIIL
-45 EQKNKERLL
+45 KQENNDYLL

-59 YSSTNTLVG
+59 YSSKKTLVG
-68 SEAKELQINNPHNT
+68 IEAKKLQISDPANT

-90 GKNLSDIDTK
+90 GKNLSDINPK
-100 YYSLDLKGDD
+100 NYSLDLQDKEGVISIKTNQGD
-110 SVIEIQTDQGVKNP
+110 KNP
-124 VEVSSDI
+124 IQISADI
-131 LKKLKETA
+131 LKKLKITA
-139 EESLGN
+139 EETLGN

-162 RQATKDSAKLA
+162 RQATKDAAKLA

-195 NKAGNFVIFD
+195 NKEGNFVIYD

-239 DQIIFKWLCKNNE
+239 DQAIFNWLCENNK
-252 INISDS
+252 INTSNSITKQKLYALSR
-258 KIKQQLFSLS
+258 KIK
-268 RDIKEALTNKT
+268 ETLTNKT
-279 SVKINEKINEKIHIQ
+279 TLIIDEKIDEKIHIKCQ
-294 CKLSQKEFEIITK
+294 LSQKDFEKITK
-307 DLTKKTVD
+307 NLTKKTID
-315 STRQALHDAGLS
+315 STRYALHDAGLS
-327 VSEIQGVVM
+327 VSEIQGIVM
-336 VGGSTRMPCIQSAV
+336 VGGSTRMPCIQNTV
-350 KDFFKQPLLNNLNP
+350 ENFFKQPLLNNLNP

-371 AAQQANILAGNTNDS
+371 AAQQANILAGNTNDN
-386 LLLLDVTPLS
+386 LLLLDVIPLS

-403 DIVERIIPRNS
+403 EIVERIIPRNS
-414 TLPVSMGQ
+414 TLPISMGQ
-422 AFTTY
+422 EFTTY

-449 RSLAQF
+449 RSLAKF

-473 FQVDADGLLSVSAK
+473 FQVDTDGLLSVSAK

-492 IQSAIE
+492 IQSTIE

-518 NLANED
+518 NLAKKD
-524 KESRALSEVKIEGSQ
+524 KESRALSEAKTEALQ
-539 LLEMIENAIKEDSD
+539 LCEMIENAIKVDSG
-553 LLKDTELTLLQKN
+553 LLNKKELNLLQKN
-566 LSELKKSLESSD
+566 LTELRKLLDSSD
-578 RDHIEE
+578 RKRIEK
-584 LTKQLNESSQS
+584 LSKLLNDNSQA
-595 FAAKRMDRSIHKA
+595 FAAKRMDQSIHKA
-608 LTGKSINSL
+608 LTGKSVSSM

>member
-68 SEAKELQINNPHNT
+68 SEAKKLQINNPHNT

-110 SVIEIQTDQGVKNP
+110 GVIEIQTDQGVKNP

-252 INISDS
+252 INISDA

-294 CKLSQKEFEIITK
+294 CELSQKEFEIITK

-414 TLPVSMGQ
+414 TLPVSMGRT
-422 AFTTY
+422 FTTY

-473 FQVDADGLLSVSAK
+473 FQVDADGLLSVTAK

-524 KESRALSEVKIEGSQ
+524 KESRALSKVKIEGSQ

>member
-54 PSVVN
+54 PSIVN

-68 SEAKELQINNPHNT
+68 SEAKKLQINNPHNT

-110 SVIEIQTDQGVKNP
+110 GVIGIQTDQGVKNP
-124 VEVSSDI
+124 IEVSSDI

-205 LGGGTFDVSIL
+205 LGGGTFDVSVL

-252 INISDS
+252 INISDA

-279 SVKINEKINEKIHIQ
+279 SVKINEKIHIQ
-294 CKLSQKEFEIITK
+294 CELSQKEFEIITK

-595 FAAKRMDRSIHKA
+595 FAAKRMDRSIDKA

>member
-68 SEAKELQINNPHNT
+68 SEAKKLQINNPHNT

-252 INISDS
+252 INISDT

-294 CKLSQKEFEIITK
+294 CELSQKEFEIITK

-524 KESRALSEVKIEGSQ
+524 KESRALSEVKIEGLQ

-566 LSELKKSLESSD
+566 LSELKKSLESSN

>member
-68 SEAKELQINNPHNT
+68 SEAKKLQINNPHNT

-110 SVIEIQTDQGVKNP
+110 GVIGIQTDQGVKNP

-252 INISDS
+252 INISDA

-294 CKLSQKEFEIITK
+294 CELSQKEFEIITK

>member
-16 HEHRHAVGIDL
+16 HEHRLAVGIDL
-27 GTTNSLV
+27 GTTNSLI
-34 ASVISGTASIL
+34 ASVLSGEASIL
-45 EQKNKERLL
+45 EQENKERLL
-54 PSVVN
+54 PSVVH
-59 YSSTNTLVG
+59 YSSSNTIVG
-68 SEAKELQINNPHNT
+68 SEAKRIQSKDPKNT

-90 GKNLSDIDTK
+90 GKKLSDIDTK
-100 YYSLDLKGDD
+100 SYSIDLEDD
-110 SVIEIQTDQGVKNP
+110 DGVIGIKTDQGVKNP
-124 VEVSSDI
+124 IEVSSDI
-131 LKKLKETA
+131 LKKLKEAA
-139 EESLGN
+139 EENLGS

-162 RQATKDSAKLA
+162 RQATKDSARLA

-195 NKAGNFVIFD
+195 NKEGNFVIFD

-239 DQIIFKWLCKNNE
+239 DQVIFEWLCKSNK
-252 INISDS
+252 IDVVDS
-258 KIKQQLFSLS
+258 KIKQKLFTLS
-268 RDIKEALTNKT
+268 REIKEALTNKD
-279 SVKINEKINEKIHIQ
+279 SIKIDETIDEKINIQ
-294 CKLSQKEFEIITK
+294 CELSQQEFEEITK
-307 DLTKKTVD
+307 ELTKKTIS
-315 STRQALHDAGLS
+315 STLQALRDAELS
-327 VSEIQGVVM
+327 VSQIQGVVM
-336 VGGSTRMPCIQSAV
+336 VGGSTRMPCIQNAV
-350 KDFFKQPLLNNLNP
+350 KKFFKQPLLNNLNP

-371 AAQQANILAGNTNDS
+371 AAQQANILAGNTNDN
-386 LLLLDVTPLS
+386 LLLLDVIPLS
-396 LGIETMG
+396 LGVETMG

-422 AFTTY
+422 EFTTY

-441 ERDLVKDC
+441 ERDLVRDC
-449 RSLAQF
+449 RSLAKF

-487 ELSTG
+487 EQSTG
-492 IQSAIE
+492 IQSKIE

-505 SDEKI
+505 SDDKV

-518 NLANED
+518 NLASED
-524 KESRALSEVKIEGSQ
+524 KESRALSEIKIEGSQ
-539 LLEMIENAIKEDSD
+539 LLEMIKNAIIQDSD
-553 LLKDTELTLLQKN
+553 LLKEKELNLLQET
-566 LSELKKSLESSD
+566 LGELRKSLESSD
-578 RDHIEE
+578 RNNIEE
-584 LTKQLNESSQS
+584 LTKKLNDGSQS
-595 FAAKRMDRSIHKA
+595 FAAKRMDRSIQKA
-608 LTGKSINSL
+608 LTGKSLNSL

>member
-68 SEAKELQINNPHNT
+68 SEAKKLQINNPHNT

-110 SVIEIQTDQGVKNP
+110 GVIGIQTDQGVKNP

-205 LGGGTFDVSIL
+205 LGGGTFDVSVL

-252 INISDS
+252 INISDA

-294 CKLSQKEFEIITK
+294 CELSQKEFEIITK

-595 FAAKRMDRSIHKA
+595 FAAKRMDRSIDKA

>member
-205 LGGGTFDVSIL
+205 LGGGTFDVSVL

-294 CKLSQKEFEIITK
+294 CELSQKEFEIITK